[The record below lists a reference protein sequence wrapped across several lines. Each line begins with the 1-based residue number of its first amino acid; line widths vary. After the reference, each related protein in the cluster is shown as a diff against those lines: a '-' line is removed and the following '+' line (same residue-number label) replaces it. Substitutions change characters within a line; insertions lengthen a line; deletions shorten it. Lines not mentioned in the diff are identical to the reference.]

1 MIRTGRS
8 RDSTAAG
15 SRRMLLPIMS
25 TGQKHS
31 AGERV
36 WRNAL
41 FILSASMAGFALV
54 DLDAGRMA
62 GALGDVGVACLM
74 LSLLPQ
80 FPFVRAIVAASE
92 RPRRRDELLRDLER
106 ARSRN
111 PWADRV
117 GAAGWLFLGSSLLLR
132 AFGVE

>member
-1 MIRTGRS
+1 MRTEE
-8 RDSTAAG
+8 
-15 SRRMLLPIMS
+15 
-25 TGQKHS
+25 KYS

-54 DLDAGRMA
+54 DFEAARMA

-80 FPFVRAIVAASE
+80 FRFVRAIVAASE
-92 RPRRRDELLRDLER
+92 RPRPRDELLRDLER

-111 PWADRV
+111 PWADRA
-117 GAAGWLFLGSSLLLR
+117 GAAGWLLLGSSLVLR